1 MNPLKLNEAKELNK
15 LLGGE
20 LSEAYKEIARLRAK
34 NAQRDKLKAAVISD
48 LQKNL
53 ESAKEESKKF
63 QRKIAVLQ
71 RKLSD
76 KKREKTELRI
86 ELNRTKIRS
95 KTKDRIR
102 SKIRRTSKILSTSTV
117 SNSEWST
124 EESLKNSISNQ
135 ASIKPQTVF
144 KVSIRV
150 IFFKNDNLLSRE
162 FMPIHSDQLIW
173 VLSLVRLDW

>member
-34 NAQRDKLKAAVISD
+34 NAQRDKLKAAVVSD

-53 ESAKEESKKF
+53 ELEKEKSKKF

-76 KKREKTELRI
+76 KKREKTALRI
-86 ELNRTKIRS
+86 ELNRAKIEHR
-95 KTKDRIR
+95 KRP
-102 SKIRRTSKILSTSTV
+102 KIRRASKIPSTSTV
-117 SNSEWST
+117 CNPEWST

-144 KVSIRV
+144 KVSTRV
-150 IFFKNDNLLSRE
+150 VFLENDNLLSRE

>member
-71 RKLSD
+71 RKLFD

-86 ELNRTKIRS
+86 ELNRTKIEHR
-95 KTKDRIR
+95 KRP
-102 SKIRRTSKILSTSTV
+102 KIRRASKIPSTSAV
-117 SNSEWST
+117 SNPEWST

-150 IFFKNDNLLSRE
+150 VFLENDNLLSRE

-173 VLSLVRLDW
+173 VLSLVLLDW

>member
-1 MNPLKLNEAKELNK
+1 MDQLEVKEAKELNK
-15 LLGGE
+15 LLGE
-20 LSEAYKEIARLRAK
+20 KLSEAYKEIAKLRAN
-34 NAQRDKLKAAVISD
+34 NAHQDKCNADLVVD

-53 ESAKEESKKF
+53 ESKEEKSKKF

-86 ELNRTKIRS
+86 ELNRTKIEH
-95 KTKDRIR
+95 RIR
-102 SKIRRTSKILSTSTV
+102 SKIRRASKIQSTSTV

-135 ASIKPQTVF
+135 ANIKPQNVF
-144 KVSIRV
+144 KVSAWVVFLEMITC
-150 IFFKNDNLLSRE
+150 FQGNLCPST
-162 FMPIHSDQLIW
+162 PVS
-173 VLSLVRLDW
+173 

>member
-34 NAQRDKLKAAVISD
+34 NAQRDKLKAAVVSD

-53 ESAKEESKKF
+53 ELEKEKSKKF

-86 ELNRTKIRS
+86 ELNRTKIEHR
-95 KTKDRIR
+95 TR
-102 SKIRRTSKILSTSTV
+102 SKIRRASKIPSTSTV
-117 SNSEWST
+117 CNPEWST

-144 KVSIRV
+144 KVSTRV
-150 IFFKNDNLLSRE
+150 VFLENDNLLSRE

>member
-34 NAQRDKLKAAVISD
+34 NAQRDKLKAAVVSD

-53 ESAKEESKKF
+53 ELEKEKSKKF

-86 ELNRTKIRS
+86 ELNRTKIEHR
-95 KTKDRIR
+95 KRP
-102 SKIRRTSKILSTSTV
+102 KIRRASKIPSTSTV
-117 SNSEWST
+117 CNPEWST

-144 KVSIRV
+144 KVSTRV
-150 IFFKNDNLLSRE
+150 VFLENDNLLSRE

-173 VLSLVRLDW
+173 VLSLVRLVW

>member
-34 NAQRDKLKAAVISD
+34 NAQRDKLKAAVVSD

-53 ESAKEESKKF
+53 ELEKEKSKKF

-86 ELNRTKIRS
+86 ELNRTKIEHR
-95 KTKDRIR
+95 KRP
-102 SKIRRTSKILSTSTV
+102 KIRRASRIPSTLTV
-117 SNSEWST
+117 GYSEWST

-144 KVSIRV
+144 KVSTRV
-150 IFFKNDNLLSRE
+150 IFFKNDNLFSRE

>member
-1 MNPLKLNEAKELNK
+1 MDQSEAKELNK
-15 LLGGE
+15 LLGE
-20 LSEAYKEIARLRAK
+20 KLSEAYKEIAQLRAN
-34 NAQRDKLKAAVISD
+34 NAHQDKYNAAVVAD
-48 LQKNL
+48 LKKNL
-53 ESAKEESKKF
+53 ESSKEKSKKF

-86 ELNRTKIRS
+86 ELNRTKIEN
-95 KTKDRIR
+95 RIR
-102 SKIRRTSKILSTSTV
+102 SKIRRASKISSTSTV

-124 EESLKNSISNQ
+124 EESLKKSISNQ
-135 ASIKPQTVF
+135 ANIKPQNVF
-144 KVSIRV
+144 KVSTRV
-150 IFFKNDNLLSRE
+150 VFFENDNLRSRE

>member
-34 NAQRDKLKAAVISD
+34 NAQRDKLKAAVVSD

-53 ESAKEESKKF
+53 ELEKEKSKKF

-76 KKREKTELRI
+76 KKREKTALRI
-86 ELNRTKIRS
+86 ELNRAKIDHR
-95 KTKDRIR
+95 RP
-102 SKIRRTSKILSTSTV
+102 KIRRASKIPSTSTV
-117 SNSEWST
+117 SNPEWST

-144 KVSIRV
+144 KVSTRV
-150 IFFKNDNLLSRE
+150 VFLENDNLLSRE

>member
-34 NAQRDKLKAAVISD
+34 NAQRDKLKAAVVSD

-53 ESAKEESKKF
+53 ELEKEKSKKF

-86 ELNRTKIRS
+86 ELNRAKIEHR
-95 KTKDRIR
+95 KRP
-102 SKIRRTSKILSTSTV
+102 KIRRASKIPSTV
-117 SNSEWST
+117 CNPEWST

-144 KVSIRV
+144 KVSTRV
-150 IFFKNDNLLSRE
+150 IFF
-162 FMPIHSDQLIW
+162 
-173 VLSLVRLDW
+173 

>member
-34 NAQRDKLKAAVISD
+34 NAQRDKLKAAVVSD

-53 ESAKEESKKF
+53 ELEKEKSKKF

-86 ELNRTKIRS
+86 ELNRTKIEHR
-95 KTKDRIR
+95 KRP
-102 SKIRRTSKILSTSTV
+102 KIRRASKIPSTSTV
-117 SNSEWST
+117 CNPEWST

-144 KVSIRV
+144 KVSTRV
-150 IFFKNDNLLSRE
+150 VFLKNDNFLSRE

-173 VLSLVRLDW
+173 VLSLVRLVW

>member
-1 MNPLKLNEAKELNK
+1 MDQLEVKEAKELNK
-15 LLGGE
+15 LLGE
-20 LSEAYKEIARLRAK
+20 KLSEAYKEIAKLRAN
-34 NAQRDKLKAAVISD
+34 NAHQDKCNADVVAD

-53 ESAKEESKKF
+53 ESEKEKSKKF
-63 QRKIAVLQ
+63 QRKIAVLR

-86 ELNRTKIRS
+86 ELNRTKIEH
-95 KTKDRIR
+95 RIR
-102 SKIRRTSKILSTSTV
+102 SKIRRASKIQSTSTV

-135 ASIKPQTVF
+135 ANIKPQNVF
-144 KVSIRV
+144 KVSALV
-150 IFFKNDNLLSRE
+150 VFLENDKLLSRE

>member
-34 NAQRDKLKAAVISD
+34 NAQRDKLKAAVVSD

-53 ESAKEESKKF
+53 ELEKEKSKKF

-86 ELNRTKIRS
+86 ELNRTKIEHR
-95 KTKDRIR
+95 TR
-102 SKIRRTSKILSTSTV
+102 SKIRRASKIPSTSTV
-117 SNSEWST
+117 CNPEWST

-144 KVSIRV
+144 KVSTRIV
-150 IFFKNDNLLSRE
+150 FLENDNLLSRE

-173 VLSLVRLDW
+173 VLSLVRLVW

>member
-34 NAQRDKLKAAVISD
+34 NAQRDKLKAAVVSD

-53 ESAKEESKKF
+53 ELEKEKSKKF

-86 ELNRTKIRS
+86 ELNRAKIEHR
-95 KTKDRIR
+95 KRP
-102 SKIRRTSKILSTSTV
+102 KIRRASKIPSTSTV
-117 SNSEWST
+117 CNPEWST

-144 KVSIRV
+144 KVSTRV
-150 IFFKNDNLLSRE
+150 VFLENDNLLSRE

>member
-1 MNPLKLNEAKELNK
+1 MDQLEVKEAKELNK
-15 LLGGE
+15 LLGE
-20 LSEAYKEIARLRAK
+20 KLSEAYKEIAKLRAN
-34 NAQRDKLKAAVISD
+34 NAHQDKCNADVVAD

-53 ESAKEESKKF
+53 ESEKEKSKKF
-63 QRKIAVLQ
+63 QRKIAVLR

-86 ELNRTKIRS
+86 QLNRTKIEH
-95 KTKDRIR
+95 RIR
-102 SKIRRTSKILSTSTV
+102 SKIRRASKIQSTSTV

-135 ASIKPQTVF
+135 ANIKPQNVF
-144 KVSIRV
+144 KVSAWV
-150 IFFKNDNLLSRE
+150 VFLENDNLLSRE